1 MSIVSLIFSFLI
13 LHNIRNSLKNFDTK
27 IIDTKSIVYTE
38 YLVTS
43 GTIKKKSNSIWNKI
57 IKNME

>member
-1 MSIVSLIFSFLI
+1 MSIVFLIFSFLI

-43 GTIKKKSNSIWNKI
+43 GTIKKKK
-57 IKNME
+57 